1 MAVIE
6 ISSDFGLRW
15 GNRVVTPTELAEAI
29 DGIDVVDGL
38 LVFDGVK
45 VVNHEN
51 REYIVD
57 QLGFRHDLL
66 EIVERIHS
74 ESLH

>member
-1 MAVIE
+1 MAAIE

-15 GNRVVTPTELAEAI
+15 GNRVVTPEELAEAI

-38 LVFDGVK
+38 LVLDGVK
-45 VVNHEN
+45 FVNHTD
-51 REYIVD
+51 REAIVD
-57 QLGFRHDLL
+57 QLGIRHDLL
-66 EIVERIHS
+66 ELVERIHS